1 MVRANLTAGNYA
13 ITAVLHSPVGW
24 TMGSVNASIGKGEL
38 LTGTDIWL
46 NTAEEEA
53 VNEILNATVDPGGL
67 TGTSSISGRV
77 LAQTP
82 FGNLMWFRIN
92 GGPLGGNHS
101 LTKELLKELNVP
113 IFAPAP
119 MFTREVEKWRI
130 RKTFVGTFKR
140 EWI

>member
-1 MVRANLTAGNYA
+1 
-13 ITAVLHSPVGW
+13 
-24 TMGSVNASIGKGEL
+24 MGSVNASIGKGEL

-82 FGNLMWFRIN
+82 FGALPGANATVVIVQTGCFFDTGTPVNPYPSIS
-92 GGPLGGNHS
+92 GVH
-101 LTKELLKELNVP
+101 NV
-113 IFAPAP
+113 
-119 MFTREVEKWRI
+119 R
-130 RKTFVGTFKR
+130 
-140 EWI
+140 